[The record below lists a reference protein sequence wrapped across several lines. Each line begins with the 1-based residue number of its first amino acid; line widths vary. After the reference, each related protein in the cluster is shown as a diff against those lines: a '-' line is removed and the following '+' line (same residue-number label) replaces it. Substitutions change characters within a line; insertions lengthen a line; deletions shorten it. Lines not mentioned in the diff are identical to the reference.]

1 MATEPQA
8 NEAEL
13 PAGAAAEP
21 RVAADEASRKR
32 ELAGQAAAS
41 PEPAKKKKKSP
52 QSRKK
57 HQATAIWTSK
67 EFEELK
73 ALVAQDPNWPETPRL
88 ADWDRMAAAVG
99 SGRTGASL
107 ERKWNR
113 EHGIAGAGPQSK
125 FGQEPSPVAQEPP
138 PQHIQ
143 PAASAAAQPEKEAE
157 PQQQP
162 EQPEQP
168 QPSEQPQPQA
178 EPPATGTAGLP
189 EQTEYDRS
197 MCGLVQRYLSTT
209 ARDQV
214 TRKPLW
220 LEIWP
225 VLETEGWRRV
235 SKGGGHFDFFP
246 PGVRKGAPG
255 TKRVHVAVRPSC
267 PPPPVSHRH
276 RPPVLGKAAPAW
288 LF

>member
-8 NEAEL
+8 N
-13 PAGAAAEP
+13 AAEP
-21 RVAADEASRKR
+21 LAEAEAEAAPAAPDEASRKR
-32 ELAGQAAAS
+32 ELAGQAASS

-57 HQATAIWTSK
+57 HEGSVIWTPK

-73 ALVAQDPNWPETPRL
+73 ALVAQDPNWPETPRI

-113 EHGIAGAGPQSK
+113 EHGIAGAGLPTK
-125 FGQEPSPVAQEPP
+125 FEEPSPVAQEAP

-143 PAASAAAQPEKEAE
+143 PAASEAAQPPQPEKEAE

-162 EQPEQP
+162 EQQGQP
-168 QPSEQPQPQA
+168 QPDQPPKQPQA
-178 EPPATGTAGLP
+178 EPAAAAAAAP
-189 EQTEYDRS
+189 ERTEYDRS

-209 ARDQV
+209 AKDQV

-246 PGVRKGAPG
+246 PGAGQQ
-255 TKRVHVAVRPSC
+255 
-267 PPPPVSHRH
+267 
-276 RPPVLGKAAPAW
+276 
-288 LF
+288 